1 MANDYSKK
9 KNAELEELLKSRSLP
24 HTGKKAELVAR
35 LHDSDLKL
43 ASTISRSPSAKSSG
57 PTTIPNEPT
66 SKKSALS
73 NAKAAEFK
81 PPSAST
87 TVAEDEIDW
96 EEDDSSIIP
105 SITATTAAPNPP
117 PTPPPANTS
126 TPSSAIIADSN
137 TPKTSSTSGTNA
149 PATASSAPP
158 ASTAPSSASLAA
170 SSPTTLPAS
179 KRNAAIDPSKT
190 HDLTVRYPEPK
201 PVITAPQKPREAA
214 STVAP
219 TAASTIAPTAAST
232 EASKT
237 AAPVPAA
244 TANAKTV
251 AAETSPASDAGQGK
265 PVSKL
270 GDDVTRLAKRMN
282 RFGDG
287 SGAYA
292 IKRAAELAAGKTEEE
307 ISQTKEG
314 NEGNTTDK
322 GETQAELEARK
333 LRERAK
339 KFGAVQA
346 PVKGLDE
353 ALPEHGAKRRSN
365 NFEDGGRGK
374 RFRGNDGGPRR
385 GNGSRRGGGGGGRPA
400 GNRNGNNNSNREGRI
415 GRNGFNEKDRLAAEA
430 RKAKFAAPP
439 PA

>member
-24 HTGKKAELVAR
+24 HTGKKAELIAR
-35 LHDSDLKL
+35 LHESDLKL
-43 ASTISRSPSAKSSG
+43 SSTSPTSPSTKPRA
-57 PTTIPNEPT
+57 PTSIPNEPPA
-66 SKKSALS
+66 KKSALS
-73 NAKAAEFK
+73 STKAAEFK
-81 PPSAST
+81 PPSA
-87 TVAEDEIDW
+87 VAEDEIDW

-105 SITATTAAPNPP
+105 PLIATTAAPKPP

-126 TPSSAIIADSN
+126 TPSSATIADSN
-137 TPKTSSTSGTNA
+137 PPKTSSTSATNA
-149 PATASSAPP
+149 SATAPSAPP
-158 ASTAPSSASLAA
+158 ASSSASLTA
-170 SSPTTLPAS
+170 SAPTTLPIP

-201 PVITAPQKPREAA
+201 PVNTAPKKPAKAA
-214 STVAP
+214 STTAPKTTPTTAAPAP
-219 TAASTIAPTAAST
+219 TATVNV
-232 EASKT
+232 KT
-237 AAPVPAA
+237 L
-244 TANAKTV
+244 
-251 AAETSPASDAGQGK
+251 AAETSPASDASQSK
-265 PVSKL
+265 PASKL
-270 GDDVTRLAKRMN
+270 GDDVARLAKRMN

-292 IKRAAELAAGKTEEE
+292 MKRAAELAAGKTEEE
-307 ISQTKEG
+307 IAQSVEG

-322 GETQAELEARK
+322 VQTQEELEARK

-339 KFGAVQA
+339 KFGTAPA

-353 ALPEHGAKRRSN
+353 ALPEHGAKRRRN
-365 NFEDGGRGK
+365 NFDDGGRGGK

-385 GNGSRRGGGGGGRPA
+385 GNGFRRGGGGNGRPT
-400 GNRNGNNNSNREGRI
+400 GNRNGNNNNRHNRI
-415 GRNGFNEKDRLAAEA
+415 GRNGFSEKDRLAAEA

>member
-24 HTGKKAELVAR
+24 HTGKKAELIAR
-35 LHDSDLKL
+35 LHESDLKL
-43 ASTISRSPSAKSSG
+43 SSLTSATSAPTKHSAPSS
-57 PTTIPNEPT
+57 IPNEPIA
-66 SKKSALS
+66 KKSTLS
-73 NAKAAEFK
+73 STKAPEFK
-81 PPSAST
+81 PPS

-105 SITATTAAPNPP
+105 PLITTTAAPNPP
-117 PTPPPANTS
+117 PTPPPASTS
-126 TPSSAIIADSN
+126 TPSSATIADSN
-137 TPKTSSTSGTNA
+137 PPKTSSTSATNA
-149 PATASSAPP
+149 SATAPSAPP
-158 ASTAPSSASLAA
+158 ASSSASLTA
-170 SSPTTLPAS
+170 SAPTTLPIS

-201 PVITAPQKPREAA
+201 PVNTAPKKSTEAA
-214 STVAP
+214 STTAPKTTTTKSAPAP
-219 TAASTIAPTAAST
+219 TA
-232 EASKT
+232 
-237 AAPVPAA
+237 
-244 TANAKTV
+244 TV
-251 AAETSPASDAGQGK
+251 NVKALAAETPPASDASQSK
-265 PVSKL
+265 PAPKL
-270 GDDVTRLAKRMN
+270 GDDVARLAKRMN

-307 ISQTKEG
+307 IAQSVEG

-322 GETQAELEARK
+322 AETKADLEARK

-339 KFGAVQA
+339 KFGTLPA

-353 ALPEHGAKRRSN
+353 ALPEHGAKRRRN
-365 NFEDGGRGK
+365 NFDDGGRGGK

-385 GNGSRRGGGGGGRPA
+385 GNVFRRGGGGNGRPA
-400 GNRNGNNNSNREGRI
+400 GNRNGNNNNRDNRI
-415 GRNGFNEKDRLAAEA
+415 GRSGFSEKDRLAAEA